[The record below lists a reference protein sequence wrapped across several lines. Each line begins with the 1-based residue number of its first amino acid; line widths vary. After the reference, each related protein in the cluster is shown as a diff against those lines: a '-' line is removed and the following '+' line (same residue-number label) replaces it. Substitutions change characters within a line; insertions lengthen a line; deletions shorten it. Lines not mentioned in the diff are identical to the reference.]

1 MTNCLSGI
9 ISKLFE
15 ERGIV
20 KGLEIVPFGIE
31 FLAPGNGVENSE
43 GSIFRPFTSIEGTL
57 PSSVQKKKKKKKK
70 KQHMRNI
77 HYKTSHAESTRRK
90 RSPFLHGLK
99 NVLEKDTYDALLRIC
114 SRVPIYSQDPIPQN
128 LSGVTITSHNSH

>member
-70 KQHMRNI
+70 NNTCGIYIIKHHM
-77 HYKTSHAESTRRK
+77 
-90 RSPFLHGLK
+90 
-99 NVLEKDTYDALLRIC
+99 
-114 SRVPIYSQDPIPQN
+114 QN
-128 LSGVTITSHNSH
+128 LHVGNVPRFFMA